1 MRAVLALAAVAMLV
15 GADSSTISTWHDSL
29 STHNHSSISATST
42 GTGSAA
48 RPGMQTYT
56 VSLDKT
62 TFTTVFNY
70 SAALATVVHNNVS
83 VGDDHKKEDNQQ
95 HNSTMVVVRLPG
107 TNVTGSDPD
116 NDGNVDS
123 WSDEGDD
130 DATSSRNLKYLWL
143 FFLLLPLALVCIAI
157 FACVRRR
164 RANER
169 RLRRASLRNQ
179 ALRMDL
185 GSQNMT
191 EPSQDIWY
199 SAFSFRHRQRHN
211 RQASREQNQEEDRD
225 EPLPLYDGHDSS
237 SSPEIRQSTPPVYDE
252 VVGDSSPDNAL
263 PRESFELPPRQS
275 FEPRQQSYELSRQ
288 MTNPRVSRELR
299 TRAQDRN
306 QSHQHE
312 NNDQQNHH
320 QHPQRLSKGLSMH
333 SKEVTEEDE
342 TDIDY
347 ERGSDEE
354 YYAEGDIG
362 RQRV

>member
-15 GADSSTISTWHDSL
+15 GADTSTVSTSL
-29 STHNHSSISATST
+29 NSHSTQNHSTTST
-42 GTGSAA
+42 TSTTST
-48 RPGMQTYT
+48 PSHPVMQTYT

-70 SAALATVVHNNVS
+70 SALATVVHPNVS
-83 VGDDHKKEDNQQ
+83 VGDDHKKEGKQ

-107 TNVTGSDPD
+107 TNVTGTDPD
-116 NDGNVDS
+116 NDGDVDS
-123 WSDEGDD
+123 WTDEGDQD
-130 DATSSRNLKYLWL
+130 SGSSRNLKYLWL
-143 FFLLLPLALVCIAI
+143 FFLLLPLALVCIVI

-199 SAFSFRHRQRHN
+199 SAFSFRHRQRN
-211 RQASREQNQEEDRD
+211 RQPSREQNEEEDRD

-252 VVGDSSPDNAL
+252 VVGDSSPENAHR
-263 PRESFELPPRQS
+263 RESFELPPR
-275 FEPRQQSYELSRQ
+275 QSYELSRQ

-299 TRAQDRN
+299 RLSEQRTRIQDQN
-306 QSHQHE
+306 Q
-312 NNDQQNHH
+312 NNNHH
-320 QHPQRLSKGLSMH
+320 QNQPPNQHPQRLSKGPSMH

-354 YYAEGDIG
+354 FYTEGDIG